1 MHACV
6 CVCAT
11 HSPSSLSPSQYSHY
25 PQDGEKA
32 TAIQR
37 CFLLTLTQDVP
48 HGASKRCLQLVGKRR
63 CVGRGEGEVGRGE
76 GGRERGGGGR
86 EKEEVCCN
94 LSCSGDSKITF
105 PCHFIVGPCVSMH
118 DGMQSLLPEKQVL
131 VYLCMTACNHC
142 YRRSMTLYIHYVYYT
157 LHVIFGAYM
166 YIPLP
171 LCIHKASNGNI

>member
-1 MHACV
+1 MFFVNTDTGCTAWSLEEVFATSGQEKV
-6 CVCAT
+6 C
-11 HSPSSLSPSQYSHY
+11 
-25 PQDGEKA
+25 
-32 TAIQR
+32 
-37 CFLLTLTQDVP
+37 
-48 HGASKRCLQLVGKRR
+48 
-63 CVGRGEGEVGRGE
+63 
-76 GGRERGGGGR
+76 RERGGGGR

-118 DGMQSLLPEKQVL
+118 DGMQSLLYTGEAGPCVSMHDGMQSLLPEKQVL

-142 YRRSMTLYIHYVYYT
+142 YRRSMTLYVYYT